1 MAPLTEPTERRG
13 GSFDELAE
21 RFEAG
26 KRAALARAISVVEDR
41 RDGFEALLARVLARG
56 GGTRRVG
63 FTGPPG
69 AGKSTLVGALAS
81 DYRAAGEVVGILT
94 ADPTSPYSGGAV
106 LGDRIRMGGL
116 ALDEGVFIRSM
127 ATRGSA
133 GGLASAAHDVI
144 DVMDAFGFDR
154 IMIETVGVGQTELEI
169 ARAADT
175 VVVVLTP
182 ESGDG
187 VQAMKA
193 GLMEI
198 ADVFVVNKADRDG
211 ADRLAR
217 EVRTGLHLRSGG
229 ALRGVPQASDG
240 DEASGGEAGGGE
252 PRGGEASGGEPG
264 GDEPGDRSGAESDE
278 SAADASPPWEIP
290 VLETVATR
298 GDGVEEVAFAIEAH
312 GRALVAYGL
321 LEQRREARVRAR
333 IVEGLV
339 ARVAGRIQALEGG
352 VFLENAVRAVTA
364 GDWTVYS
371 AMERLEAEQG

>member
-1 MAPLTEPTERRG
+1 MTEPTEQPG
-13 GSFDELAE
+13 GAFDELAE

-26 KRAALARAISVVEDR
+26 ERAALARAISVVEDR
-41 RDGFEALLARVLARG
+41 REGFEGLLARVLAWG

-81 DYRAAGEVVGILT
+81 HYRAAGEVVGILT

-127 ATRGSA
+127 ATRGSV
-133 GGLASAAHDVI
+133 GGLASAAHDAI
-144 DVMDAFGFDR
+144 DVMDGFGFDR
-154 IMIETVGVGQTELEI
+154 LMIETVGVGQTELEI

-211 ADRLAR
+211 ADRLAD
-217 EVRTGLHLRSGG
+217 EIRTGLHLRAGN
-229 ALRGVPQASDG
+229 ALRGVPQASG
-240 DEASGGEAGGGE
+240 GGEAG
-252 PRGGEASGGEPG
+252 
-264 GDEPGDRSGAESDE
+264 DRSAAESDH
-278 SAADASPPWEIP
+278 SAVDPYPVWEIP
-290 VLETVATR
+290 VLETVATT
-298 GDGVEEVAFAIEAH
+298 GDGVEDVASAIEAH

-321 LEQRREARVRAR
+321 LEERREARVRGR

-352 VFLENAVRAVTA
+352 ALLENAVRAVTA

-371 AMERLEAEQG
+371 ALEWIEAGLD